1 MIADRLAAVWRDVAE
16 ACLRAGRDP
25 ASVKL
30 VAVSKTMPVEAL
42 QAAYDAGQRVFG
54 ENYAQE
60 LRDKARALPADVQW
74 HFIGRLQANKAKYV
88 APVAS
93 RVHALEGADQAVA
106 LADRAAGRTLDV
118 LISVNVGGEETKGGV
133 APAALPAAVDAI
145 AAVAG
150 IRVVGL
156 MALPPLREDPAEMA
170 PFFAELAALA
180 AAERARGRAELTEL
194 SMGTS
199 HDYAVAIAHGATW
212 VRVGTAIFGART

>member
-1 MIADRLAAVWRDVAE
+1 MIAERLVAVRRDVAD
-16 ACLRAGRDP
+16 ACARAGRDP

-60 LRDKARALPADVQW
+60 LRDKARALPADVEW

-88 APVAS
+88 APVAA
-93 RVHALEGADQAVA
+93 RVHALEAADQAAA
-106 LADRAAGRTLDV
+106 LAARLPPERMLNV
-118 LISVNVGGEETKGGV
+118 LISVNVGGEDTKGGV

-145 AAVAG
+145 SAVPG

-156 MALPPLREDPAEMA
+156 MTLPPPREDPAEMA

-180 AAERARGRAELTEL
+180 AAERARGRGEITEL

-199 HDYAVAIAHGATW
+199 HDYAFAIVHGATW
-212 VRVGTAIFGART
+212 VRVGTAIFGAR